1 MTSYRKNIYLD
12 EVTSDFLDTKSNA
25 SQYLRNLIAREMNK
39 KSFYIQRREDILAT
53 IKAKEV
59 ELADARLDLKKVDE
73 ELDRINRL
81 EKRRP
86 DNYDNVVHVL
96 FSLKKITQKD
106 WSNQAKR
113 LGVRV
118 DVLKH
123 WLLDDGVY
131 DKLLER

>member
-73 ELDRINRL
+73 ELDRINLL

-96 FSLKKITQKD
+96 FSLEKITQKD

-123 WLLDDGVY
+123 WLLEDGVY